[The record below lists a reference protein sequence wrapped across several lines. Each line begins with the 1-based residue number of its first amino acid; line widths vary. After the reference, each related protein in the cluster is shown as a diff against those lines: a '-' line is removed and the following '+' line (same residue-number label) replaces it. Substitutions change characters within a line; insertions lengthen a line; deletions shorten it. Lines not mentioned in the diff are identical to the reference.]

1 MRPENTKIIITDALN
16 GKNIDCINIDLYD
29 YSTLSMM
36 LEDIFYKDFKE
47 LQHGILIKYGIEP

>member
-16 GKNIDCINIDLYD
+16 GKNIDCIKIDLYD
-29 YSTLSMM
+29 YPTLSMM
-36 LEDIFYKDFKE
+36 LEDIFYKDFKD